1 MEHSN
6 PVMVDSTVLENAKA
20 IFKGFKKEHFK
31 AETEQLPLYKR
42 ALEVEQKS
50 IEFYSAQKNNLE
62 SKETKKLVESILK
75 EEKRH
80 YTMLEELIKLVDRP
94 NSWVENAEF
103 GVREE
108 Y

>member
-1 MEHSN
+1 
-6 PVMVDSTVLENAKA
+6 MVESTALESAKA
-20 IFKGFKKEHFK
+20 IFKGFKKEHFQE
-31 AETEQLPLYKR
+31 ETEQLPLYKR

-80 YTMLEELIKLVDRP
+80 YTMLEELIKLVNRP

-103 GVREE
+103 GVRED